1 MADILYTVYALVVLV
16 VAVGG
21 MLAVVFG
28 TPDVSE
34 GSDRRYQVLA
44 VLAALFLVAL
54 VVQFLFG
61 ALGYAT

>member
-1 MADILYTVYALVVLV
+1 MTNLLYSVYAVAVVV

-34 GSDRRYQVLA
+34 GADRRYQVLA
-44 VLAALFLVAL
+44 ILAAMFLVA
-54 VVQFLFG
+54 F
-61 ALGYAT
+61 ALLEYVL

>member
-1 MADILYTVYALVVLV
+1 MTNLLYSVYAVAVVV

-34 GSDRRYQVLA
+34 GADRRYQVLA
-44 VLAALFLVAL
+44 ILAATFLVA
-54 VVQFLFG
+54 F
-61 ALGYAT
+61 ALLEYVL